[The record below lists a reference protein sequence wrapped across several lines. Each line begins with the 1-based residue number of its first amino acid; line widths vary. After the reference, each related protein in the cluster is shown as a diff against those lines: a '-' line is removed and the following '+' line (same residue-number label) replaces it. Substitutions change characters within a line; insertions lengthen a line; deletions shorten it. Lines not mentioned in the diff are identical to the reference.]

1 MTDAAP
7 LTLWHASRADIERP
21 TIVGRTEGAN
31 HGNSGLGI
39 FCATGP
45 HDYIGGFGDAIHSL
59 TLRPDART
67 MTISVRDLYEMG
79 EAPNGDER
87 DRAWFDAEG
96 RRLADK
102 HDVILIAEGSGWV
115 SQAII
120 LRDDAVVSS
129 QRMTKEEFAA
139 VSYDMDRDKRAFE
152 KADDAPRRYR
162 PKGPADGRIDQMASL
177 HRRAT
182 RSR

>member
-7 LTLWHASRADIERP
+7 LVLWHASRADVDRP
-21 TIVGRTEGAN
+21 TIAGRTEGAN

-59 TLRPDART
+59 TLREDARVK
-67 MTISVRDLYEMG
+67 TITVRELYDMG
-79 EAPNGDER
+79 VDPEGDER

-96 RRLADK
+96 RRLAEK
-102 HDVILIAEGSGWV
+102 HDVVLIAESSGWT

-129 QRMTKEEFAA
+129 RRMTKEEFAA

-152 KADDAPRRYR
+152 KADEAPRRYR
-162 PKGPADGRIDQMASL
+162 PKGPTNGRLDHLTNLRYS
-177 HRRAT
+177 AT
-182 RSR
+182 RER